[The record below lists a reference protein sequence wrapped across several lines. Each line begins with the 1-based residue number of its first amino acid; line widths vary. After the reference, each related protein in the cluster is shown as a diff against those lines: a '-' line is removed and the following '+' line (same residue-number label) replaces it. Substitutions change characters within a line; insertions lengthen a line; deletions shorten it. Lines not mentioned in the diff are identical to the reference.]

1 MKYVVLGTINPKWA
15 EDWDSRVA
23 AVHAKLDQ
31 LGVAVECAYYTQG
44 EVDFVE
50 VLDAPSPE
58 AMLALSLWYMSE
70 GFGQLRSMPAFGL
83 DEVKAALDTAKRA

>member
-15 EDWDSRVA
+15 EDWDRRVA

-31 LGVAVECAYYTQG
+31 LGISVESALYTQG

-50 VLDAPSPE
+50 TLDAPTAE
-58 AMLALSLWYMSE
+58 AMLALSLWYMAE
-70 GFGQLRSMPAFGL
+70 GYGQLRSMPAFGM
-83 DEVKAALDTAKRA
+83 DIVKAALGEAKRA